1 MDIVENAMKMVKSG
15 DNSAF
20 EVVIDFYK
28 KSLFRYC
35 YHMLGNTFDAED
47 ALQEIFIKVF
57 DNLNSYK
64 ATTNFSAW
72 IYRISYNYCVNFL
85 GRKKLFSFL
94 PLLEGIYK
102 DTANR
107 EDSFLDTEYGKEL
120 NSALEKLSK
129 IDRTI
134 LVLRCVED
142 KEYDEISE
150 VVDLKPANV
159 RKRYERARKKL
170 KAMLENTLVKGND
183 NYLDHFETANND
195 ILESKLKK

>member
-1 MDIVENAMKMVKSG
+1 LDIVENAMKMVKSG

-72 IYRISYNYCVNFL
+72 IYRISYNYSVNFL

-195 ILESKLKK
+195 ILESKLK

>member
-1 MDIVENAMKMVKSG
+1 
-15 DNSAF
+15 
-20 EVVIDFYK
+20 
-28 KSLFRYC
+28 
-35 YHMLGNTFDAED
+35 MLGNTFDAED